1 MLQKLQTRWQLTL
14 MRLDLSESTGTRQK
28 IKTRTITGAYCK
40 IFFRVTAS
48 VFNRQ
53 RERCEIYRVKE
64 RKTKQKKKKMDR
76 ATSCKMKCNSCNTVI
91 SWIAQIKSWWFC
103 SEKLQRLRQTET
115 QRERKRER
123 TTERTESASRNAN
136 LLSDNI
142 KIKFSSQKANRGQ
155 RRGGEEGEH
164 SVWAAA

>member
-1 MLQKLQTRWQLTL
+1 MVLLRKIA
-14 MRLDLSESTGTRQK
+14 EASTDRDPE
-28 IKTRTITGAYCK
+28 
-40 IFFRVTAS
+40 
-48 VFNRQ
+48 
-53 RERCEIYRVKE
+53 REKE
-64 RKTKQKKKKMDR
+64 
-76 ATSCKMKCNSCNTVI
+76 
-91 SWIAQIKSWWFC
+91 
-103 SEKLQRLRQTET
+103 
-115 QRERKRER
+115 RER